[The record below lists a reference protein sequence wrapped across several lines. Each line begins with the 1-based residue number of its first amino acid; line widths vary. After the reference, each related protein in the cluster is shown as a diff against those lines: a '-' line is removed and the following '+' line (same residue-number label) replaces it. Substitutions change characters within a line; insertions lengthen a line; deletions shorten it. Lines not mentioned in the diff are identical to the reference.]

1 MFLKLWLA
9 ALVSSALID
18 GVWLFFVARGF
29 YAKQIGHLMADSPHW
44 MPVAIF
50 YPLFSAALVY
60 FAVMP
65 GIATGSLAR
74 TVLMGAAFGFV
85 AYATYDLTN
94 HATLK
99 DWPLVM
105 TLVDILW
112 GTFLS
117 AIIAGI
123 VFLVHRAIS

>member
-1 MFLKLWLA
+1 MFLKLWLV
-9 ALVSSALID
+9 ALVSSSIID
-18 GVWLFFVARGF
+18 AVWLFIVARGF
-29 YAKQIGHLMADSPHW
+29 YTKQIGHLMAAAPDW
-44 MPVAIF
+44 LPVAVY

-60 FAVMP
+60 FAVLP
-65 GIATGSLAR
+65 GIASGSMMR

-94 HATLK
+94 QATLK

-105 TLVDILW
+105 TLVDIAW

-117 AIIAGI
+117 AIVAGI
-123 VFLVHRAIS
+123 VFFAHRAIV